1 MSHIVGQT
9 ENRQRTGMC
18 GKIST
23 HWGASRMRLVPWLL
37 AMFIASAALGIGS
50 LVAIVAGPGL
60 TGLLYILVIVAL
72 IGFVGSGALLII
84 ATWRH

>member
-1 MSHIVGQT
+1 
-9 ENRQRTGMC
+9 
-18 GKIST
+18 
-23 HWGASRMRLVPWLL
+23 
-37 AMFIASAALGIGS
+37 MFIASAALGIGS